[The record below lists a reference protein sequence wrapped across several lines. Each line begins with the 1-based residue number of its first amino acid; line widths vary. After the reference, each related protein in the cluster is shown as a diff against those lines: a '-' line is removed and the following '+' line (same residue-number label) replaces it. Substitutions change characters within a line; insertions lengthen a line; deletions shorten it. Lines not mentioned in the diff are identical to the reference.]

1 MSLTLFPCSQGG
13 SIILNPLVFDL
24 SGYAPKITIKKQEN
38 IGQSEFE
45 IFTWAPDS
53 ELN

>member
-13 SIILNPLVFDL
+13 SVALNPYVFDL
-24 SGYAPKITIKKQEN
+24 SGYAPKIKTANQEI

-45 IFTWAPDS
+45 IFT
-53 ELN
+53 